1 MVQIEERSEQLL
13 FRGGNLI
20 LIPKL
25 WRSASTTADSFAV
38 YLRWDVFFFSWLLC
52 LTLSPVMNWCPNQ
65 SDFLLH
71 AHYSRDRLQ
80 ANQLLL
86 SEWMNE
92 WIDI

>member
-38 YLRWDVFFFSWLLC
+38 YLRWDVFFFHGYY
-52 LTLSPVMNWCPNQ
+52 V
-65 SDFLLH
+65 
-71 AHYSRDRLQ
+71 
-80 ANQLLL
+80 
-86 SEWMNE
+86 
-92 WIDI
+92 